1 MKYTKKQIKEG
12 FIKWNTFARLNPSK
26 IKSDEDVLNADV
38 KQLSEAQT
46 KDLLN
51 YINN

>member
-12 FIKWNTFARLNPSK
+12 FIKWNTFARLNPSQ
-26 IKSDEDVLNADV
+26 IKSDKDVSNTDV
-38 KQLSEAQT
+38 EELSKSQT